1 MTPSLAQLKKGQKA
15 VILSFTDEKLSTKLI
30 EMGCLPGEVVELSKI
45 APFGCPFAIHV
56 SGYELS
62 LRKEEA
68 ACVLVKLVA

>member
-1 MTPSLAQLKKGQKA
+1 MDICPAAAALVDAGGDRQHARA
-15 VILSFTDEKLSTKLI
+15 V
-30 EMGCLPGEVVELSKI
+30 GEVVELSKI